1 MYARTLPWLLALAVV
16 RAAFPLLALAFGGA
30 LPGFPDYDYEG
41 PRGDASGYIDTA
53 RAIISAAAGL
63 RLLLPVLLAL
73 AVAGLVGA
81 RWAWRR
87 YPGDRHWVIAG
98 VAALA
103 FCLLAVVILNVEG
116 QAPAGA
122 VGWPLV
128 LSLPLLPF
136 RAVGWIDD
144 EVAVGVGVAL
154 AIAANTV
161 TILATAFIGWRLTA
175 SRWIGVAAAAL
186 FAFWPSL
193 TWLLVGERTWF
204 NSAWEIEAGL
214 ELYTEPLSTACVA
227 TGIALTLVRAR
238 PPWALVTAGIVL
250 GYAIAV
256 RPTNLVFAAAAMAL
270 LAWDRDWRGVRRF
283 VVGGLTVL
291 PIVVA
296 FLPKKRGYDLELA
309 RDQTGLPLWS
319 NDYLFSS
326 FTDSSLWRPGLLLLL
341 LPFVAVGVVASRSRP
356 VALMLLAGALANAV
370 IYAFFRATWEHPR
383 YLHAGLPALLV
394 LWTAGVAYAADYAR
408 RAREVAHVRSS

>member
-1 MYARTLPWLLALAVV
+1 MYARTLPWLLALAAL
-16 RAAFPLLALAFGGA
+16 RAAVPLLALAFGGA

-53 RAIISAAAGL
+53 RAIISAGAGL
-63 RLLLPVLLAL
+63 RLLLPVLFAV
-73 AVAGLVGA
+73 AVAGLLAA

-87 YPGDRHWVIAG
+87 PPGDRHWVIAG

-103 FCLLAVVILNVEG
+103 FGLLAVVILNIEG

-122 VGWPLV
+122 VGWPLL

-136 RAVGWIDD
+136 RVVGWIDD
-144 EVAVGVGVAL
+144 EVAVGVGIAL
-154 AIAANTV
+154 AIAMNTV

-175 SRWIGVAAAAL
+175 SRSVGVGAAAL
-186 FAFWPSL
+186 FTFWPFL

-227 TGIALTLVRAR
+227 TGIALTLVRGR
-238 PPWALVTAGIVL
+238 PAWALVTAGIVL
-250 GYAIAV
+250 GYSIAV
-256 RPTNLVFAAAAMAL
+256 RPTNIVFAAAALVL
-270 LAWDRDWRGVRRF
+270 LAWERDWLGARRF

-309 RDQTGLPLWS
+309 RDETGLPLWS
-319 NDYLFSS
+319 NDYLVST
-326 FTDSSLWRPGLLLLL
+326 FTDSSVWQPELLLLL
-341 LPFVAVGVVASRSRP
+341 LPFVVVGVVASRSRP
-356 VALMLLAGALANAV
+356 AALMLLGGALANAV
-370 IYAFFRATWEHPR
+370 IYMFFRATWEHPR

-408 RAREVAHVRSS
+408 RARQVAHVRSS